1 MVSKTV
7 PCLRIFILSN
17 GETAPLANVPEIPP
31 AINLQTSSPI
41 IELELDPLLL
51 EVVFGNELFGD
62 GCDVTETE
70 TEPLFNPIDTSLIYI
85 SI

>member
-17 GETAPLANVPEIPP
+17 GETAPFANVPEIPP

-41 IELELDPLLL
+41 IELELDPLL
-51 EVVFGNELFGD
+51 EVDFGNELFGD

-70 TEPLFNPIDTSLIYI
+70 TDPLFNPIDTSLIYI
-85 SI
+85 TI

>member
-1 MVSKTV
+1 MSMKFKPV

-41 IELELDPLLL
+41 IELELGPLLF
-51 EVVFGNELFGD
+51 FGNELGDD

-70 TEPLFNPIDTSLIYI
+70 TGPLFNPIDTSPIYI
-85 SI
+85 TI

>member
-1 MVSKTV
+1 MVFGPI

-17 GETAPLANVPEIPP
+17 GETAPFANVPEIPP

-41 IELELDPLLL
+41 IELEPDPLLL
-51 EVVFGNELFGD
+51 DVDNFGNELGD

-70 TEPLFNPIDTSLIYI
+70 TDPLFNPIDTSLIYK